1 AKSVGGE
8 DLGQRGHLLGNS
20 QISCVGAIEDAG
32 WLRGQQ
38 AIDRWKSC
46 GCGTDR
52 VLEEDALRS
61 QLINERGRGS
71 LVTISAEMVR
81 AQGVQAHS
89 AAEPL
94 ADRRVEKDKCP
105 SPPSRLGGAA
115 PRRPTCAILPRSE
128 GLPGGSPPSARP
140 EYPLGN
146 ARGLRFRG
154 GRRCGSRR
162 QVQRGVGRAG
172 GASGRPPSPGGRWAG
187 R

>member
-1 AKSVGGE
+1 MFLVRVPCHDRRVRSVPPTLEAPVQASIDGPSSALPRPAE
-8 DLGQRGHLLGNS
+8 DDNELAVVDVLLH
-20 QISCVGAIEDAG
+20 
-32 WLRGQQ
+32 
-38 AIDRWKSC
+38 
-46 GCGTDR
+46 
-52 VLEEDALRS
+52 AL
-61 QLINERGRGS
+61 
-71 LVTISAEMVR
+71 
-81 AQGVQAHS
+81 GVQAHS

-128 GLPGGSPPSARP
+128 GLPGGSPSSARP

-162 QVQRGVGRAG
+162 QV
-172 GASGRPPSPGGRWAG
+172 
-187 R
+187 